1 MAQLYR
7 QRQAAFAC
15 APSSPRHAVCAQ
27 VDSAHIAPC
36 SDLKSRRTEFAS
48 ESTGTGCAG
57 VATVLRVRAGAGRE
71 EPASQA
77 GQSHAYT
84 DAALNSHTTTAAS
97 ARHLIF
103 GDLDVI

>member
-1 MAQLYR
+1 MN
-7 QRQAAFAC
+7 
-15 APSSPRHAVCAQ
+15 
-27 VDSAHIAPC
+27 
-36 SDLKSRRTEFAS
+36 RTEFGSA
-48 ESTGTGCAG
+48 GPRAKHAGCAG